1 MSKNQ
6 KAVDKLLAECH
17 VIWAFSKEQFLE
29 QKVEEHVPY
38 VSFGGGGYVPKMYKD
53 TFLKQFDK
61 IMRG

>member
-17 VIWAFSKEQFLE
+17 VIWAFSIEQFKEQMI
-29 QKVEEHVPY
+29 KDHAPY
-38 VSFGGGGYVPKMYKD
+38 VSFGGGGYVPKIYKE
-53 TFLKQFDK
+53 TFLEQFNK